1 MVAGTFTV
9 IVTMQY
15 SYKDHLKLVSSVSSV
30 SSFLRLCFNSPHFE
44 ASLETVYTTSRA
56 IPGGHF
62 LHPHSPREVEFE
74 NVPNGH
80 GRNT

>member
-1 MVAGTFTV
+1 LLEMVAGTSTV
-9 IVTMQY
+9 IVRMQY
-15 SYKDHLKLVSSVSSV
+15 SYKDHLKLVSWDMFQFST
-30 SSFLRLCFNSPHFE
+30 LRGK
-44 ASLETVYTTSRA
+44 LETVYTTSRA